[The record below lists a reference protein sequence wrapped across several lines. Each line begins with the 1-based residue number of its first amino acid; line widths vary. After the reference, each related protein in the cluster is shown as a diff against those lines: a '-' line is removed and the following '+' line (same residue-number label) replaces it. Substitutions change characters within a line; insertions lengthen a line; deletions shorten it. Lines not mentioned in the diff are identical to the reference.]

1 MYFNSLNNVDF
12 NGILS
17 DENDLHDLQII
28 EELSNKDFMNNFYFV
43 SLMSFLGI
51 VTLCILN

>member
-28 EELSNKDFMNNFYFV
+28 EELSKKDFMNNFFFV
-43 SLMSFLGI
+43 SLISFLGI
-51 VTLCILN
+51 VTLYILN

>member
-28 EELSNKDFMNNFYFV
+28 EELSKKDFMNNFFFV

-51 VTLCILN
+51 VTLYILN